1 MEHYDDVNVQVWQN
15 SVAMEAYNLGQNKME
30 QQTSIPPKSRMK
42 RREGQKRAIF
52 PSLIWGEGGSRFS
65 IYFVQDCSLVY
76 PGSIGFFLKYLIWNK
91 QQIDKK
97 KISSGTQGKTCFQVK
112 LKFFHEREA
121 SGRFFMFSAAKASER
136 TRASRWGQLPEPEMR
151 SEGLWESL
159 MEAMTSLNLI
169 RSLRIVVSAQ

>member
-1 MEHYDDVNVQVWQN
+1 MLLWKPTILDKIKWNSKPPSPPNQGWSGAKGKNVPFSHLWF
-15 SVAMEAYNLGQNKME
+15 G
-30 QQTSIPPKSRMK
+30 
-42 RREGQKRAIF
+42 
-52 PSLIWGEGGSRFS
+52 GEGGSRFS

-97 KISSGTQGKTCFQVK
+97 KISSGTQGKTCLQVK
-112 LKFFHEREA
+112 LKFFHECEA